1 MTRLVVC
8 AVLVASSAALA
19 AGDVDPATVNCKQYN
34 SASHQ
39 GKVDIGE
46 TMFAAVQ
53 GDNRWSKISERNM
66 LVNIDDACA
75 KFPDARIIDALQQW
89 PTAKP

>member
-1 MTRLVVC
+1 MTRLLVC

-19 AGDVDPATVNCKQYN
+19 ADDLDPAKATCKQYN
-34 SASHQ
+34 SASRQ
-39 GKVDIGE
+39 SKIDIGE
-46 TMFAAVQ
+46 TMFAALH
-53 GDNRWSKISERNM
+53 GDNRWSMVSEGNM
-66 LVNIDDACA
+66 LVNVDDACA